1 MKNQPKGNRTGII
14 RRGRLFFGDAACE
27 QFPAQ
32 NFQPQNFY
40 EGHGMLFAHFFAAS
54 QGRKSWGW
62 SGRTCGSGAFRAPS
76 YFFPALRAR
85 KSRVRS
91 RALPE
96 SKIRVKAAMPV
107 FSSLTF
113 PRGVAKIKD
122 QSVLKYDSQN
132 NRELKLL
139 GS

>member
-1 MKNQPKGNRTGII
+1 
-14 RRGRLFFGDAACE
+14 
-27 QFPAQ
+27 
-32 NFQPQNFY
+32 
-40 EGHGMLFAHFFAAS
+40 MLFAHFFAAS

-76 YFFPALRAR
+76 YFFPAMRAG

-96 SKIRVKAAMPV
+96 SKIRVKASMPV

-132 NRELKLL
+132 DRELKLL
-139 GS
+139 WS